1 MIQLKDILKE
11 ANITQLDVANKLN
24 IRSLSTVN
32 QKMNN
37 KSEFTVK
44 EAILLRNLIAKKTSK
59 KYSLE
64 ELFDTSI
71 QNQEELTEK
80 EGG

>member
-11 ANITQLDVANKLN
+11 ANITQLDIANELN

-32 QKMNN
+32 QKLNN

-44 EAILLRNLIAKKTSK
+44 EAILLRNLIKKQTSK
-59 KYSLE
+59 KYSIE
-64 ELFDTSI
+64 ELF
-71 QNQEELTEK
+71 QEK
-80 EGG
+80 